1 MPRVQAGT
9 VHINYETF
17 GQGDPLLLI
26 MGFGMPG
33 AAWAPTLPFLGGF
46 KSIYFD
52 NRGTGYSDKPE
63 GPYTVPDMAEDAS
76 SLLKALGIART
87 KVYGVSMGGMIAQ
100 ELTLRHP
107 EQVEK
112 VVLGCT
118 TPGGPHASR
127 AAEEVLAAL
136 MQGFTT
142 MASNPDEGLD
152 IIMPTLFPAEFIA
165 HHPELKPLMLAA
177 MKMAPITSPETAER
191 ARAGIND
198 FDVYDRLGQIK
209 CPVMIVHGDKDILV
223 PVENAALI
231 KSRVPQAEVFIIPG
245 AGHSFA
251 AADPIGIHRRIT
263 DWLRG

>member
-33 AAWAPTLPFLGGF
+33 AAWAPTLPFFGGF

-63 GPYTVPDMAEDAS
+63 GPYSVPDMAEDAS
-76 SLLKALGIART
+76 NLLKTLGIARA

-107 EQVEK
+107 EQVGK

-118 TPGGPHASR
+118 TPGGPRASR
-127 AAEEVLAAL
+127 AADDVLAAL
-136 MQGFTT
+136 MQGFQM
-142 MASNPDEGLD
+142 MASNPDKGLE
-152 IIMPTLFPAEFIA
+152 IIMPTLFPPEFIA
-165 HHPELKPLMLAA
+165 VHPELKPLMLAA
-177 MKMAPITSPETAER
+177 MKMAPPTPPETAER
-191 ARAGIND
+191 ARAGIMD
-198 FDVYDRLGQIK
+198 FDVYNRLGQIK

-223 PVENAALI
+223 PPANAALI

-245 AGHSFA
+245 AGHSYA
-251 AADPIGIHRRIT
+251 VADPIGIHRRIT
-263 DWLRG
+263 DWLRS